1 MGDETRMR
9 IAMLACMLAFS
20 VLPLPIHVFHPVNS
34 LASSAIPA
42 QRTRITLILF
52 NLLAIVYLGVALGL
66 EVHGL
71 ERPSW
76 ICQAAAIIIEILHM
90 VFEAA
95 LYILLIARVH
105 LIDSKAQYRKVI
117 QVLASSTPL
126 VFVPVLISTLTTRVQ
141 TTDCSTHIPVYV
153 GAINV
158 FIKSIFIGIPLALFT
173 VILNVGMSRKESIG
187 KRRTLIVRSMVGI
200 MVAFSSTLTTYLVLS
215 SQPRWTM
222 LEISLLISFDVFI
235 NLSSIHL
242 TWPLKYYIVIFKCC
256 KCCCLAYFDEP
267 NTKKRISPARLPSAL
282 STAAHVTRNTGSNT
296 RPLGEI
302 QSQPNF
308 ASMRKLE
315 TMMRKNNRQSTRES
329 FETLTPTETFLPGH
343 QEFIKLGKQII
354 ALHGQNPQISRP
366 SSQLTRPPSA
376 AVQKPTIRAVG
387 ENLAN
392 LSRVQLPRKISGKQG
407 Q

>member
-1 MGDETRMR
+1 
-9 IAMLACMLAFS
+9 
-20 VLPLPIHVFHPVNS
+20 
-34 LASSAIPA
+34 
-42 QRTRITLILF
+42 
-52 NLLAIVYLGVALGL
+52 
-66 EVHGL
+66 
-71 ERPSW
+71 
-76 ICQAAAIIIEILHM
+76 
-90 VFEAA
+90 
-95 LYILLIARVH
+95 
-105 LIDSKAQYRKVI
+105 
-117 QVLASSTPL
+117 
-126 VFVPVLISTLTTRVQ
+126 
-141 TTDCSTHIPVYV
+141 
-153 GAINV
+153 
-158 FIKSIFIGIPLALFT
+158 
-173 VILNVGMSRKESIG
+173 MSRKESIG